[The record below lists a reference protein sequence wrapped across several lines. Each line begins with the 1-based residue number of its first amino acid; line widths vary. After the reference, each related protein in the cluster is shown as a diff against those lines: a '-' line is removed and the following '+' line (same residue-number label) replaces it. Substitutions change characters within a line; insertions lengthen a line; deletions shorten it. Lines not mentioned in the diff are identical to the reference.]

1 MIMGLSQRFRLTKR
15 FNSFIE
21 SVSIWLKVRL
31 GADGQF
37 VLILGLAYV
46 ILLSVMSLML
56 PEDFIPVYFIFFWI
70 IVTTGLLYFLSR
82 SKENQEEYGQ
92 LILLYFG
99 IIVMAN
105 TIFIQY
111 KNNFADDYIFFY
123 WTMAVSVSV
132 GITNLR
138 YMIQVWAIP
147 LALMMFSLGYSD
159 LPIDERNQFYI
170 WNPVITIL
178 SFLGVYTSMKAKREL
193 LLYKEKSS
201 KYQFEFEN
209 LMDTM
214 SNLVMIKDDK
224 NRIVRVNKK
233 YAAFSNQS
241 VSFYKG
247 ANMYD
252 LLSEKDALRFHQ
264 EDLEIINT
272 RKPKL
277 QNLEKVSIYGSDKPA
292 WIRTNKFPYYN
303 QEGEIQGVVIFGTD
317 VTREV
322 AAEREKKRSKA
333 RFEQVFAEA
342 PYGIIIFDESKN
354 IKEANKTFSK
364 MLGYERGDLIDKN
377 MQSLFSK
384 VQESDYDSLVLENGF
399 QKELAF
405 ETKSKGR
412 FIAKMTVSNVDNHDT
427 ELNYSIA
434 IVEDITDKKAAERQ
448 LQEYSEA
455 LKESN
460 RDLEQFA
467 YIASHDLKEPLRMV
481 NSYVTLLAK
490 MYSHKLDARGLE
502 FINYASDGVTRMN
515 DLIRDLLEYSRVGRG
530 EVQKNKVKFDN
541 VLIKVMSNLRMQ
553 INERKVDFDIDVE
566 LPPFLANRTQISML
580 IQNLISNGIKYNENS
595 PLITIKSKLNDGYI
609 EFMVKDNGIGMKKRH
624 LDKIFQIFQRLHGR
638 EKYEG
643 TGIGLAVCKRI
654 VKHHGGEIWVESEE
668 GRGSTFYFTIPFEP
682 VLEPALMN

>member
-1 MIMGLSQRFRLTKR
+1 MGLSQKFKLTER
-15 FNSFIE
+15 FNSFVE

-37 VLILGLAYV
+37 VLILGTAYV
-46 ILLSVMSLML
+46 ILLSVMSIML
-56 PEDFIPVYFIFFWI
+56 PKDYIPIYFIFFWV
-70 IVTTGLLYFLSR
+70 VTTTGILYFLSR
-82 SKENQEEYGQ
+82 SKENQEAYGQ

-99 IIVMAN
+99 ITIMAN
-105 TIFIQY
+105 TVFIQY

-123 WTMAVSVSV
+123 WTMAVGVSL

-138 YMIQVWAIP
+138 YMIQIWAIP
-147 LALMMFSLGYSD
+147 LVFIIFALNYSD
-159 LPIDERNQFYI
+159 LPVDDKNQFYI

-178 SFLGVYTSMKAKREL
+178 SFFGVYTSMKAKREL
-193 LLYKEKSS
+193 VLYKEKSR
-201 KYQFEFEN
+201 KHQFEFEN

-224 NRIVRVNKK
+224 NRIVRVNKA

-241 VSFYKG
+241 VSFYKD
-247 ANMYD
+247 ANLYD
-252 LLSEKDALRFHQ
+252 MLPEKKALHLHQ

-272 RKPKL
+272 RKPKF
-277 QNLEKVSIYGSDKPA
+277 QVLEEINIYGTKETA
-292 WIRTNKFPYYN
+292 WVRTDKFPYYN
-303 QEGEIQGVVIFGTD
+303 QEGEIRGVVLFGTD
-317 VTREV
+317 VTREIK
-322 AAEREKKRSKA
+322 AEQDKKDSEA

-342 PYGIIIFDESKN
+342 PYGIIIFDESET

-364 MLGYERGDLIDKN
+364 MLGYKRGDLIGRN
-377 MQSLFSK
+377 MQSLFSN
-384 VQESDYDSLVLENGF
+384 VQETDYDSFALENGF

-412 FIAKMTVSNVDNHDT
+412 FIAKMTVSNVDNQNS

-448 LQEYSEA
+448 LQKYSEA
-455 LKESN
+455 LQESN

-467 YIASHDLKEPLRMV
+467 YIASHDLREPLRMV
-481 NSYVTLLAK
+481 NSYVTLIAK
-490 MYSHKLDARGLE
+490 MYSDKLDERGLE
-502 FINYASDGVTRMN
+502 FINYASDGVQRMN

-530 EVQKNKVKFDN
+530 EIQKDKVTFDN
-541 VLIKVMSNLRMQ
+541 ILIKVMSNLRMQ

-580 IQNLISNGIKYNENS
+580 IQNLISNGIKYNDNS
-595 PLITIKSKLNDGYI
+595 PLITIKSQIKDGFI
-609 EFMVKDNGIGMKKRH
+609 EFMIKDNGIGMKKQH

-654 VKHHGGEIWVESEE
+654 VKHHNGKIWVESEE
-668 GRGSTFYFTIPFEP
+668 GAGSSFYFKIPFEP
-682 VLEPALMN
+682 VAESVLVS